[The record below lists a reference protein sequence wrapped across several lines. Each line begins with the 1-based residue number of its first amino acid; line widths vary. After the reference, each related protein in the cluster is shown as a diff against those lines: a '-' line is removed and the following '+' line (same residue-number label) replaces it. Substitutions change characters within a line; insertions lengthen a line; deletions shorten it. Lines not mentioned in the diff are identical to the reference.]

1 MDAKALYK
9 ITYGLYLLTAR
20 DSLGDN
26 GCIINTAIQI
36 ANEPARIAV
45 SVLRPNKT
53 CDMIRQTGV
62 FNVCALTQDT
72 DFALFQKF
80 GMQSGRNVSKFDGF
94 TSAVRTEN
102 GLLRLTEKS
111 NMFLSARVVDTLELG
126 SHTLFVGEITEAET
140 LSPAE
145 TCTYGY
151 YQSHIKPRPAAPAKK
166 AWVCSVCGY
175 VHEGED
181 LPEDF
186 LFHTLDCFTAGSF

>member
-9 ITYGLYLLTAR
+9 ITYGLYLLTAK
-20 DSLGDN
+20 DASGDN

-36 ANEPARIAV
+36 ANDPARVAV
-45 SVLRPNKT
+45 SVLCPNKT

-102 GLLRLTEKS
+102 GLLIGGTE
-111 NMFLSARVVDTLELG
+111 
-126 SHTLFVGEITEAET
+126 
-140 LSPAE
+140 
-145 TCTYGY
+145 
-151 YQSHIKPRPAAPAKK
+151 PRADGTVAA
-166 AWVCSVCGY
+166 W
-175 VHEGED
+175 
-181 LPEDF
+181 
-186 LFHTLDCFTAGSF
+186 